1 MQSQSILILA
11 AVIPAL
17 LLLIQVYR
25 ADRLEKEPLSMLLG
39 LVFWG
44 VVATELAALAEQVG
58 ILLLERLI
66 PQQQSSGWSFSWGA
80 VTSAKTQHSTLYDV
94 FLYFGVVAV
103 SEEGIKYLLLKF
115 RTWRSPEFNCTFDG
129 VVYAVFL
136 SLGFALWENIHY
148 VLAYGMSTA
157 LARAVT
163 AVPGHACFGVFMG
176 TWYGLAK
183 RAALRR
189 KQGRSLLF
197 RILAFLI
204 PTLLHGLYDFV
215 AASRLLEMGWI
226 FLPFVGGMFLV
237 CYILV
242 KLMSRFDKYMKAP

>member
-1 MQSQSILILA
+1 
-11 AVIPAL
+11 
-17 LLLIQVYR
+17 
-25 ADRLEKEPLSMLLG
+25 MLLG

-44 VVATELAALAEQVG
+44 VVATELAALAEQGG

-66 PQQQSSGWSFSWGA
+66 PQQQNSGWSFSWGA
-80 VTSAKTQHSTLYDV
+80 VTSAGTQHSTLYDV
-94 FLYFGVVAV
+94 FLYFGVVAI
-103 SEEGIKYLLLKF
+103 SEEGIKYLLLKY

-183 RAALRR
+183 RAALR
-189 KQGRSLLF
+189 KKNGRSLLF
-197 RILAFLI
+197 R
-204 PTLLHGLYDFV
+204 GLYDFV
-215 AASRLLEMGWI
+215 AASRLLEMGWV

-237 CYILV
+237 SFILV